1 MGAPLSLALG
11 FALHALGDH
20 LFDTRIQVRD
30 AAGNTPLIYQ
40 SAYLDPA
47 GRTIKVSFRK
57 LFF

>member
-1 MGAPLSLALG
+1 MTN
-11 FALHALGDH
+11 
-20 LFDTRIQVRD
+20 LFDSRIQVRD

-47 GRTIKVSFRK
+47 GRTIKLSFRK